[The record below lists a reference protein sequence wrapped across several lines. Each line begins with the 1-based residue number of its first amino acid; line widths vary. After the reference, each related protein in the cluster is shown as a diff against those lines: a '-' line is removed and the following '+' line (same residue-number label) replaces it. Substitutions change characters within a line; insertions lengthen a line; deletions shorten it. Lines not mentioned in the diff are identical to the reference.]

1 MNHCFTAFCFTLF
14 IQTSTSDYI
23 LWEVMLDLFAL
34 PEVAECVRKK
44 FETSAP
50 QVLTHVPVASRAGV
64 YVNPFHLD
72 MGEGAKFGHI
82 GKWPSNVAIRT
93 HFPSVVQ
100 RGFETEREPLEI
112 KFPEDLFGTGKE
124 VPHFS
129 VQYVD
134 GHGKAIM
141 VLAVFALL
149 DHLDT

>member
-1 MNHCFTAFCFTLF
+1 
-14 IQTSTSDYI
+14 
-23 LWEVMLDLFAL
+23 MLDLFAL
-34 PEVAECVRKK
+34 PEVAECVRRK
-44 FETSAP
+44 FDTAAP
-50 QVLTHVPVASRAGV
+50 QVLTHVPVASRTGV

-72 MGEGAKFGHI
+72 MGEGAKFGHT
-82 GKWPSNVAIRT
+82 GKWPSNVAIKT

-129 VQYVD
+129 VQYID

-149 DHLDT
+149 DGLDTQHSGIQFDYSAVSLMLDRL